1 MDTQANQ
8 DKQITNR
15 LQNIFRTFFK
25 DDLIILTKKTT
36 AQDIEKWDSLS
47 HLDLINYLENQFKIS
62 FTFEEILIMKNI
74 GDLVE
79 IISKKIN

>member
-25 DDLIILTKKTT
+25 DDLIILSKKTT
-36 AQDIEKWDSLS
+36 AQDIEEWDSLS

>member
-1 MDTQANQ
+1 MDNLDTQ
-8 DKQITNR
+8 IINR

-25 DDLIILTKKTT
+25 DDFIVLSEKTS

-47 HLDLINYLENQFKIS
+47 HLDLINYLENQLRIS